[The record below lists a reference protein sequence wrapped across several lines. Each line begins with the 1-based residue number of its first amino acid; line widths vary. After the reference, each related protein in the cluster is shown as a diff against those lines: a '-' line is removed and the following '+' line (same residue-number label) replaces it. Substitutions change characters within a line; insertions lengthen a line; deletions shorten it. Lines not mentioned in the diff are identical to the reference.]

1 MNDQPTNQPATTD
14 TLRISGELYKKNREL
29 IQALEQSKQ
38 LTALLQEEKNKVE
51 SILENIVDGVIFI
64 GHTGKIITVNKAG
77 EEALGIKKDQV
88 FKKPFS
94 EVIKIY
100 DGAVEVQLDTL
111 FKNEEKGKTNISNV
125 VRIVGTKEL
134 YGTVGVAYI
143 YYESDR
149 KRTIITIHD
158 KTKEHELEDMKL
170 DFVSMAAHELRTP
183 LTSIRGYASLMTE
196 ELEAGEALPVED
208 WKTLL
213 SRISVS
219 SEQLLALVEN
229 ILNVTKIEKGVLS
242 LACKDLNWSEC
253 LNEVGETF
261 KERAQSKGISLSM
274 EDLDPNLMAYVDK
287 LRIQEVI
294 ANLLSNAVN
303 YTQNNGEI
311 HVSVKVS
318 DDKDWIETSVRDN
331 GEGIPKKA
339 QEHLFEKFFRV
350 SGPLEQGSKGNGL
363 GLYISKSIVQMH
375 GGKIWVDSDEGKGAC
390 FTFTVPHVESKK

>member
-1 MNDQPTNQPATTD
+1 MNDLPPVEQIDAS
-14 TLRISGELYKKNREL
+14 RISAELYKKNREL
-29 IQALEQSKQ
+29 NKALEQSKQ
-38 LTALLQEEKNKVE
+38 LTELLQEEKNKIE
-51 SILENIVDGVIFI
+51 SILENIVDSVIFL
-64 GHTGKIITVNKAG
+64 GHTGKIITINRAG
-77 EEALGIKKDQV
+77 EEALGIKKEEV

-94 EVIKIY
+94 EVIKIF
-100 DGAVEVQLDTL
+100 DGTEEMSLDLL
-111 FKNEEKGKTNISNV
+111 FKKEENGKTKISNV
-125 VRIVGTKEL
+125 VKIVGKKEL
-134 YGTVGVAYI
+134 YGTIGVAYS

-149 KRTIITIHD
+149 KRTIITIHN

-196 ELEAGEALPVED
+196 ELEENEKLPIED

-229 ILNVTKIEKGVLS
+229 ILNVTKIEKGILS
-242 LACKDLNWSEC
+242 LACKNIAWKDC
-253 LNEVGETF
+253 IHDVTEVF
-261 KERAQSKGISLSM
+261 IDRAKSKDITMVVEDIDPSLT
-274 EDLDPNLMAYVDK
+274 AYVDR
-287 LRIQEVI
+287 LRIEEVV
-294 ANLLSNAVN
+294 ANLLSNALN
-303 YTQNNGEI
+303 YTQNNGKVKI
-311 HVSVKVS
+311 SARVSPT
-318 DDKDWIETSVRDN
+318 DQGWIETSVRDN
-331 GEGIPKKA
+331 GPGIPKKS

-390 FTFTVPHVESKK
+390 FSFIVPRSNNKK